1 MKFIRLVAC
10 NRAFMISF
18 SIIISFLL
26 FSPVI
31 DMDLSMDD
39 IDLQSMA
46 MLTKS
51 VDLEEQEQ
59 EQEKYTYNKESI
71 SVCSTSSVKT
81 YMSYKSITTTSSAQ
95 YRYIHNNMYVDS
107 ETGLLRHKE
116 HPEYIGVALGTYYG
130 KVGSMYEFTLDTGK
144 VLKVVKVDVKSD
156 AHTYNGCYHRQDG
169 SVIEL
174 VIDPVVAKKY
184 YGTGSNGY
192 ILNGNFNNSPDF
204 YGKIVDVK
212 KVTVINN

>member
-26 FSPVI
+26 FSPII

-51 VDLEEQEQ
+51 VDLEEHQ
-59 EQEKYTYNKESI
+59 QEKYTYNKESI
-71 SVCSTSSVKT
+71 EVCSTSSVKT
-81 YMSYKSITTTSSAQ
+81 YMSYKSITTKSSAQ

-107 ETGLLRHKE
+107 DTGLLRHKE

-130 KVGSMYEFTLDTGK
+130 KVGSMYEFTLDNGK

-156 AHTYNGCYHRQDG
+156 SHTYNGCYHRQDG

-174 VIDPVVAKKY
+174 VIDPVVAKQY

-204 YGKIVDVK
+204 YGKIASVK